1 MDFYFLFFYFLLEYF
16 FLKKLFVEKTFFY
29 DYIKMS
35 AINLDTTW
43 VDEYS
48 GDPQTSQIFGKTKTL
63 EEGVKH
69 ILKLSGSTQTK
80 LIRMLENVKTK
91 FGKSVIIFNP
101 GVKSYESA
109 LRKAQNATGVPN
121 QILRL
126 NDGYRAS
133 ILSEDIH
140 IIPEILT
147 YLDQLLPAH
156 HFEKMS
162 VLNTFEKP
170 WPNGYRDYNCRLK
183 DLENHGIVGELQI
196 HFCPIKFFSQT
207 VGHLSYEILR
217 TLAPNDPNTENVKK
231 ALQTIATAGYNSALE
246 IKDECC
252 FDKINELKQK
262 YEIKE
267 EENEFNLLQSLN
279 SSGLGKK
286 KLWGYKK
293 RKTVYKKRER
303 KGKKETRDKKK
314 NTFKK

>member
-1 MDFYFLFFYFLLEYF
+1 
-16 FLKKLFVEKTFFY
+16 
-29 DYIKMS
+29 MS

-48 GDPQTSQIFGKTKTL
+48 GDPQTSQIFSNIKTL
-63 EEGVKH
+63 EEGVKQ
-69 ILKLSGSTQTK
+69 ILKLSGNAQTK
-80 LIRMLENVKTK
+80 LIKMLEHVKTK

-133 ILSEDIH
+133 IVSEDIN
-140 IIPEILT
+140 IIPEILKH
-147 YLDQLLPAH
+147 LDQLLPVH

-183 DLENHGIVGELQI
+183 DNENEGLIGELQI

-217 TLAPNDPNTENVKK
+217 MLDPNDPNTENVKN

-252 FDKINELKQK
+252 FDKINELKYK

-267 EENEFNLLQSLN
+267 EADEFNRMQSLD
-279 SSGLGKK
+279 SSGLGRKK
-286 KLWGYKK
+286 SNLWGYTK
-293 RKTVYKKRER
+293 RSKKREKR
-303 KGKKETRDKKK
+303 KKGVKK

>member
-1 MDFYFLFFYFLLEYF
+1 M
-16 FLKKLFVEKTFFY
+16 T
-29 DYIKMS
+29 
-35 AINLDTTW
+35 AINLDTDW

-48 GDPQTSQIFGKTKTL
+48 GDAQTSPIFSKTKTL
-63 EEGVKH
+63 EEGVKQV
-69 ILKLSGSTQTK
+69 LKLSGRAQTK
-80 LIRMLENVKTK
+80 LIQMLEHIKTR

-140 IIPEILT
+140 NIPEILK
-147 YLDQLLPAH
+147 YLDQLLPRYN
-156 HFEKMS
+156 FEKMS

-183 DLENHGIVGELQI
+183 DNENEGLIGELQI

-217 TLAPNDPNTENVKK
+217 MLDPKDPNTKNVKD

-267 EENEFNLLQSLN
+267 EADEFNRMQSLN
-279 SSGLGKK
+279 SSGLGRRKSN
-286 KLWGYKK
+286 LWGYKK
-293 RKTVYKKRER
+293 RKTVFKKGKQER
-303 KGKKETRDKKK
+303 KTRSKK
-314 NTFKK
+314 NKK

>member
-1 MDFYFLFFYFLLEYF
+1 
-16 FLKKLFVEKTFFY
+16 
-29 DYIKMS
+29 MS
-35 AINLDTTW
+35 TINLDTTW

-48 GDPQTSQIFGKTKTL
+48 GDPQTSQIFSKTKTL
-63 EEGVKH
+63 EEGVKQ
-69 ILKLSGSTQTK
+69 ILKLSGKAQTK
-80 LIRMLENVKTK
+80 LIKMLEHVKTK

-133 ILSEDIH
+133 ILSEDIN
-140 IIPEILT
+140 IIPEILKH
-147 YLDQLLPAH
+147 LDQLLPGH

-183 DLENHGIVGELQI
+183 DNENEGLIGELQI

-217 TLAPNDPNTENVKK
+217 MLDPNDPNTENVKN

-252 FDKINELKQK
+252 FDKINELKHK

-267 EENEFNLLQSLN
+267 EADEFNRMQSLN
-279 SSGLGKK
+279 SSGLGRKK
-286 KLWGYKK
+286 SNLWGYTK
-293 RKTVYKKRER
+293 RNKKREKR
-303 KGKKETRDKKK
+303 KKGVKK